1 MSHLSTLTSVAL
13 GEAASGRLLGL
24 LDIRPELLASDGPDV
39 PRAVLA
45 KALSMVLFQRLLE
58 EVPEGA
64 RYVAEQSQSAKLVF
78 DHGALRTVDMALG
91 ELPGGTAAFG
101 RILEPLGYA
110 VAGIYPLDK
119 LRMTGRAYAH
129 RDFPE
134 DIAQYF
140 VSEIHPDRFPE
151 PVQQAASRI
160 FGNSRD
166 PLTPWA
172 KQALDRLA
180 SRRSLPLGEAVELL
194 PTLAACFDRQHPVPA
209 LADYETV
216 LAASAEMGWIAT
228 EGNRFNHATDR
239 VPDVLAHAEA
249 LKLRQFP
256 MKEKVEISAQGSVR
270 QTAIRAA
277 QVERPFLAADGS
289 TITRT
294 VPGSFYEF
302 ISRDVVAPPGPRT
315 SGLDLRFD
323 SSNAQGIF
331 KMTAAQKAGPAAEC

>member
-1 MSHLSTLTSVAL
+1 MSHLHALTAAVL
-13 GEAASGRLLGL
+13 GVETASSLLSI
-24 LDIRPELLASDGPDV
+24 LDIRPALRDMTGPEV

-45 KALSMVLFQRLLE
+45 KALTIVLFQRLLD

-64 RYVAEQSQSAKLVF
+64 RYVREQVPKAKLVF
-78 DHGALRTVDMALG
+78 DHGALRTVAANLG
-91 ELPGGTAAFG
+91 DLPGGTAAFG

-110 VAGIYPLDK
+110 VAGVYPLDR

-140 VSEIHPDRFPE
+140 VSEIHMERFP
-151 PVQQAASRI
+151 PKVQDAARSI
-160 FGNSRD
+160 FGHSAD
-166 PLTPWA
+166 PLDGWVKA
-172 KQALDRLA
+172 LLDRL
-180 SRRSLPLGEAVELL
+180 SRRHSLPLSEAQALL
-194 PTLAACFDRQHPVPA
+194 PRLAHAFDRHHPTPR

-216 LAASAEMGWIAT
+216 LAESAELAWIST

-239 VPDVLAHAEA
+239 VPDVIAHAEE
-249 LKLRQFP
+249 LKLRGFP
-256 MKEKVEISAQGSVR
+256 MKEAVEISAGGTVR

-277 QVERPFLAADGS
+277 QVQRPFIAADGS
-289 TITRT
+289 VVTRT

-302 ISRDVVAPPGPRT
+302 ISRDTVAAANDIAPR
-315 SGLDLRFD
+315 GLDLRFD

-331 KMTAAQKAGPAAEC
+331 KMTAAGAGNARG